1 MPDGSLDIFPF
12 GVKQRRKFLQLMGTC
27 GNKWNMGSKARS
39 PSSPW
44 ELISAGQKKILRPGC
59 FLAREP
65 VQEARA
71 GGGSTGV
78 KPFQALSDEEG
89 EVPTAPNCPLIPH
102 LGFVHVFPPEEYLV
116 LQGLC
121 LHWPFMDFSSA
132 NHFDACIALKQSS
145 HFFLHCSAWSFC
157 WR

>member
-1 MPDGSLDIFPF
+1 MCLP
-12 GVKQRRKFLQLMGTC
+12 
-27 GNKWNMGSKARS
+27 
-39 PSSPW
+39 PSSPVFYNR
-44 ELISAGQKKILRPGC
+44 ISQQFVNFKEDAFKIITTIFVLSQILRPGC
-59 FLAREP
+59 FLAQEL

-78 KPFQALSDEEG
+78 RQLQALADEEG

-121 LHWPFMDFSSA
+121 LHWPFMDFS
-132 NHFDACIALKQSS
+132 
-145 HFFLHCSAWSFC
+145 
-157 WR
+157 R